1 MGKKVIIYW
10 GGGGG
15 GHLIVLVICMAGPSG
30 LSFQFYGLPFQFM
43 VCHNGRCTL
52 KIILSPAYT
61 Y

>member
-10 GGGGG
+10 GGGGGG

-43 VCHNGRCTL
+43 VCHNGRCT
-52 KIILSPAYT
+52 
-61 Y
+61 